1 MKTFFALPD
10 NTLNNKLTQIL
21 SKKQFLESKNILS
34 QKSFLD
40 SKNEISKDFT
50 ILSNDL
56 LNYYATIFF
65 KGNFTQ
71 AKQALDETHTDLRA
85 RDIAGIFGFGGIII
99 TMIMFCG
106 FLCMPSGGGPE
117 ANFEL
122 SSSITV
128 FFFTFVIVWILFCC
142 ATSIQIWKRH
152 GINYEFLFEIDPNYR
167 MFHMQF
173 YKVAIFFL
181 FVWMFCL
188 MWQVV
193 KMKIPT
199 QFFNDYATFSLC
211 CILFFTALCI

>member
-1 MKTFFALPD
+1 
-10 NTLNNKLTQIL
+10 LT
-21 SKKQFLESKNILS
+21 

-40 SKNEISKDFT
+40 SKNAISKDFA

-56 LNYYATIFF
+56 LKYYSTIFF
-65 KGNFTQ
+65 KGNVTQ
-71 AKQALDETHTDLRA
+71 AKQALDETYTNLRTTDVA
-85 RDIAGIFGFGGIII
+85 MIFGFGGVIV
-99 TMIMFCG
+99 TMIVFCG

-117 ANFEL
+117 ANSEL
-122 SSSITV
+122 SSSIDV

-152 GINYEFLFEIDPNYR
+152 GINYEFLFEIDPKYR

-188 MWQVV
+188 LWQVV
-193 KMKIPT
+193 KIKIPT
-199 QFFNDYATFSLC
+199 QFYNNYATFSLC
-211 CILFFTALCI
+211 CILLFTALCVQPFSFLYSQARW